1 MRKYVNESQGTRT
14 VFIPWLAIYIRTFKP
29 ALAWS
34 IIVQKVLMQRIN
46 GDLDLDSLRIELRKK
61 DNDLLLAAR
70 FGESLLEENDQLK
83 NQLKILRDEH
93 SNLQEVSWTSW

>member
-1 MRKYVNESQGTRT
+1 
-14 VFIPWLAIYIRTFKP
+14 
-29 ALAWS
+29 
-34 IIVQKVLMQRIN
+34 MQRIN

-83 NQLKILRDEH
+83 NQLKVLRDEH

>member
-1 MRKYVNESQGTRT
+1 
-14 VFIPWLAIYIRTFKP
+14 
-29 ALAWS
+29 
-34 IIVQKVLMQRIN
+34 MQRIN
-46 GDLDLDSLRIELRKK
+46 SDPDLDSLRIELRKK

-83 NQLKILRDEH
+83 NQLKLFRDEH